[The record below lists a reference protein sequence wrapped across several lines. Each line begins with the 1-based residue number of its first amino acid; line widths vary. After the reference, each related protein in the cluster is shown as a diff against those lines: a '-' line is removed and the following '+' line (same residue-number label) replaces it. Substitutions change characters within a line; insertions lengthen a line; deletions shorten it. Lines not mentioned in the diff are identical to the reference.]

1 MSKSWLTMLHF
12 SISHNLLRK
21 WSLKD
26 MFQHG
31 SNRHP
36 SQKGLLLIAPP
47 GPDIRLEKGICGHI
61 LCLDESLQMQCRFG
75 GVGGVGCCPKRPI
88 RVFQCILWI
97 VNTANSVYSAWS
109 IVPTRFNV
117 FILYIYAYIY
127 ITLHDM
133 TWHYVTYIRTTP
145 PRNIDVGRLLS
156 PQKMVILRV
165 YVGWGW

>member
-117 FILYIYAYIY
+117 LYYTYTHIY
-127 ITLHDM
+127 IHYITWHDM
-133 TWHYVTYIRTTP
+133 TWHYVTYIHTYVP
-145 PRNIDVGRLLS
+145 P
-156 PQKMVILRV
+156 PQET
-165 YVGWGW
+165 